1 MIGFSSV
8 ARARW
13 ANAGRITACTL
24 GAYGLIALVTAAL
37 SRLLVRLGT
46 DAVEAVTGVTLASF
60 ALFAVIAMSAFHA
73 RNPARAWSVMTLLAL
88 PPAML
93 LLMLSE

>member
-1 MIGFSSV
+1 MIGFGAV

-13 ANAGRITACTL
+13 ANAGRVTACTL
-24 GAYGLIALVTAAL
+24 GAYGITALVTVAL
-37 SRLLVRLGT
+37 SRLLVRLGM

-73 RNPARAWSVMTLLAL
+73 RSPTRAWIIMILLAL
-88 PPAML
+88 PPAL
-93 LLMLSE
+93 LLLALSE